1 MGMVDP
7 PAVVADLYLRLSDLR
22 VEDLNSDGESKG
34 LVEHERLLRRR
45 AGALGWTVG
54 EVIVENDMING
65 KPKPASAFK
74 RKKVRLADGT
84 TVLRVIRPGFTRLL
98 DRLRHG
104 RSQAVLAVDLDRTV
118 RDPRDLED
126 LIDIVQ
132 ETGANA
138 QSLSGSLRFTDG
150 GTDSE
155 ITLARVMVTM
165 ANKASRDTSR
175 RVSAA
180 RLRQAVNGEW
190 GGGRRPFG
198 FCGGPPQVGTGD
210 PAEYVCRWHGGRDC
224 LAGITR
230 VEAEADV
237 IADCAQRLL
246 EGATLRS
253 LAAELREGDVPTVTG
268 APWSAEGLRDILLRP
283 RNAGFMVY
291 DGKILEGVAA
301 PWKPIIGPEVFFA
314 VRDLLTDASRRSG
327 PGAAPRWVGTGIYR
341 CGVCT
346 PPGVE
351 MGRPVTVQVTLGGRA
366 PRYKCRQHNHLTRN
380 QAHVDAAVFAHV
392 VYALTHPRAFELL
405 TEPAPEVDV
414 EGLRAQRA
422 AIGQRL
428 KRILAD
434 ELRGLETREYA
445 REARREAAAMIA
457 EIDEQLHASV
467 GSDPL
472 APLVNAPDPV
482 KAWRDAPLADKR
494 VVIDRLM
501 TVTILRTQRK
511 GRGFDPATLHIEP
524 KHTLGTLSAA

>member
-1 MGMVDP
+1 M
-7 PAVVADLYLRLSDLR
+7 SDLR

-34 LVEHERLLRRR
+34 LVEHERLLRDR
-45 AGALGWTVG
+45 AGQLGWTVG
-54 EVIVENDMING
+54 EVIVENDMANG

-74 RKKVRLADGT
+74 RRKIRLPDGS

-98 DRLRHG
+98 DRVRG
-104 RSQAVLAVDLDRTV
+104 RRSQAVLAVDLDRAV

-126 LIDIVQ
+126 MIDAVQ

-165 ANKASRDTSR
+165 ANKASRDTGR
-175 RVSAA
+175 RVRGE
-180 RLRQAVNGEW
+180 RLRQAMHGQW

-198 FCGGPPQVGTGD
+198 FCGGPPPVGTGD
-210 PAEYVCRWHGGRDC
+210 PGQYVCSWHGGRDC
-224 LAGITR
+224 QSGVTR
-230 VEAEADV
+230 VEVEASV
-237 IADCAQRLL
+237 IEDCSQRLL
-246 EGATLRS
+246 QGASLRS
-253 LAAELREGDVPTVTG
+253 LAAELRAGSVSTVGG
-268 APWSAEGLRDILLRP
+268 AAWSAEGLRDILLRP

-291 DGKILEGVAA
+291 GGQILEGVVA
-301 PWKPIIGPEVFFA
+301 PWKPIVDPAVFFA
-314 VRDLLTDASRRSG
+314 VRDLLTDPSRRSG
-327 PGAAPRWVGTGIYR
+327 PGAAARWVGSGIYR
-341 CGVCT
+341 CGVCL

-351 MGRPVTVQVTLGGRA
+351 TERPVTVHVTVAGRA
-366 PRYKCRQHNHLTRN
+366 PRYTCKARNHLARN

-392 VYALTHPRAFELL
+392 VYAVTHPRAFELL
-405 TEPAPEVDV
+405 AEPAPQVDV

-422 AIGQRL
+422 AIQQRV

-445 REARREAAAMIA
+445 RDARREAAAMVA
-457 EIDEQLHASV
+457 EIDAQLHANV

-472 APLVNAPDPV
+472 SPLVNAPDPV
-482 KAWRDAPLADKR
+482 AAWRDAPLADKR

-501 TVTILRTQRK
+501 TVTILPSGRK
-511 GRGFDPATLHIEP
+511 GRGFDPTTVRIEP
-524 KHTLGTLSAA
+524 KHDLGTLAAV